1 MLLEANENSF
11 QMLREHG
18 LHGREPGATAPVA
31 PATAAAA
38 ATTFRHTAGATAAA
52 TPSPRPHRRTEA
64 SACNQARRECVVGPR
79 SLAVKE
85 VDRAVDRVVTDELID
100 WAKGDESAGRWSG
113 ELVAMSLMVPYTVTS
128 TYAPAPALERTSDG
142 LRACRA

>member
-1 MLLEANENSF
+1 MLLEANENGF

-31 PATAAAA
+31 PATAAA
-38 ATTFRHTAGATAAA
+38 TTFRHTAGATAAA
-52 TPSPRPHRRTEA
+52 TPSPRPHRRAKA

-100 WAKGDESAGRWSG
+100 
-113 ELVAMSLMVPYTVTS
+113 
-128 TYAPAPALERTSDG
+128 
-142 LRACRA
+142 